1 MASGNYSS
9 GYLPQ
14 EPAPISIPP
23 RASATRQLPAIT
35 GQEDEEERQTTRG
48 LSVTRTQAGNRASH
62 TSKNLSVTRTQ
73 VQASNRATK
82 ALPVTRIQTSNYETR
97 EFTLSRVHHYIDD
110 FREGPLSHLPRHLPW
125 LRPFLICLVGI
136 VILLFVLISAGVF
149 QRPSGSSN
157 LVYSP
162 NAQSYPIQVGG
173 SIGAINTWQNSNGP
187 ISSLTPIPAHSG
199 PYSVIGKPSLTAD
212 FMNQV
217 LAAYNSPA
225 AGKGQELYDL
235 GVKYGID
242 PAFALAFFMHEST
255 FGTAGMARE
264 TLSLGNLRC
273 IPSVPCDNGYA
284 QFSSWEQGF
293 EAWYKLIR
301 NLYVAQWG
309 LVTVDQII
317 PVYAPSSD
325 HNNVE
330 GYIAALKHSIDTWH
344 AGVIQVS

>member
-9 GYLPQ
+9 EYLPP
-14 EPAPISIPP
+14 EPAQILIPP
-23 RASATRQLPAIT
+23 RASATRQLPT
-35 GQEDEEERQTTRG
+35 GQEGRKTKK
-48 LSVTRTQAGNRASH
+48 LSVTRTQADERS
-62 TSKNLSVTRTQ
+62 TKELSVPRTR
-73 VQASNRATK
+73 SGERSTK
-82 ALPVTRIQTSNYETR
+82 ALPVTRMHADDYSTR
-97 EFTLSRVHHYIDD
+97 ELSITKLHHYVDE
-110 FREGPLSHLPRHLPW
+110 FRESSLAHLPRHLPW
-125 LRPFLICLVGI
+125 LRPFVICLVGV
-136 VILLFVLISAGVF
+136 VILFFVLISAGVF

-173 SIGAINTWQNSNGP
+173 SIGAINTWQNSTGP
-187 ISSLTPIPAHSG
+187 ISFLTPIPSHSG
-199 PYSVIGKPSLTAD
+199 PYSVIGKPTITAD
-212 FMNQV
+212 FINRV
-217 LAAYNSPA
+217 LTAYNSPA
-225 AGKGQELYDL
+225 AGMGQELYDL

-255 FGTAGMARE
+255 FGTAGMART

-273 IPSVPCDNGYA
+273 IPSVPCNNGYA

-309 LVTVDQII
+309 LDTVDQII
-317 PVYAPSSD
+317 PTYAPSSD
-325 HNNVE
+325 HNNVN

-344 AGVIQVS
+344 AGILQVS

>member
-9 GYLPQ
+9 EYLPP
-14 EPAPISIPP
+14 EPAQILIPP
-23 RASATRQLPAIT
+23 RASATRQLPVIT
-35 GQEDEEERQTTRG
+35 GQEERKTKE
-48 LSVTRTQAGNRASH
+48 LPATRTQAGERSTKEISVPRTRAGERS
-62 TSKNLSVTRTQ
+62 
-73 VQASNRATK
+73 TK
-82 ALPVTRIQTSNYETR
+82 ALPVTRMHADDYSTR
-97 EFTLSRVHHYIDD
+97 ELAITKLHHYVDE
-110 FREGPLSHLPRHLPW
+110 FRESSLAHLPRHLPW
-125 LRPFLICLVGI
+125 LRPFVICIVGV
-136 VILLFVLISAGVF
+136 VILFFVLISAGVF
-149 QRPSGSSN
+149 QRPSSSSN

-187 ISSLTPIPAHSG
+187 ISSLTPIPSHSG
-199 PYSVIGKPSLTAD
+199 PYSVIGKPTITAA
-212 FMNQV
+212 FINQV

-225 AGKGQELYDL
+225 AGMGQQLYDL

-255 FGTAGMARE
+255 FGTAGMART

-273 IPSVPCDNGYA
+273 IPAVPCNNGYA

-317 PVYAPSSD
+317 PTYAPSSD
-325 HNNVE
+325 HNNVN

-344 AGVIQVS
+344 AGIIQVS

>member
-9 GYLPQ
+9 EYLPP
-14 EPAPISIPP
+14 EPAQILIPP
-23 RASATRQLPAIT
+23 RASATRQLPVIT
-35 GQEDEEERQTTRG
+35 GQEERKTKE
-48 LSVTRTQAGNRASH
+48 LPATRTQAGERSTKEISVPRTRAGERS
-62 TSKNLSVTRTQ
+62 
-73 VQASNRATK
+73 TK
-82 ALPVTRIQTSNYETR
+82 ALPVTRMHADDYSAR
-97 EFTLSRVHHYIDD
+97 ELAITKLHHYVDEV
-110 FREGPLSHLPRHLPW
+110 RESSLAHLPRHLPW
-125 LRPFLICLVGI
+125 LRPFVICIVGV
-136 VILLFVLISAGVF
+136 VILFFVLISAGVF
-149 QRPSGSSN
+149 QRPSSSSN

-187 ISSLTPIPAHSG
+187 ISSLTPIPSHSG
-199 PYSVIGKPSLTAD
+199 PYSVIGKPTITAA
-212 FMNQV
+212 FINQV

-225 AGKGQELYDL
+225 AGMGQQLYDL

-255 FGTAGMARE
+255 FGTAGMART

-273 IPSVPCDNGYA
+273 IPAVPCNNGYA

-317 PVYAPSSD
+317 PTYAPSSD
-325 HNNVE
+325 HNNVN

-344 AGVIQVS
+344 AGIIQVS

>member
-1 MASGNYSS
+1 MASGNYT
-9 GYLPQ
+9 GDYVPQ
-14 EPAPISIPP
+14 EPAQILIPP
-23 RASATRQLPAIT
+23 RASATRQLPKLPVVT
-35 GQEDEEERQTTRG
+35 GQEERKTRE
-48 LSVTRTQAGNRASH
+48 LPVTRTQSGKRS
-62 TSKNLSVTRTQ
+62 TRELSVPRAQ
-73 VQASNRATK
+73 VGERSTK
-82 ALPVTRIQTSNYETR
+82 ALPITRIQSADYSTK
-97 EFTLSRVHHYIDD
+97 EFTITKLHHYVDE
-110 FREGPLSHLPRHLPW
+110 FRESSLAQLPRHLPW
-125 LRPFLICLVGI
+125 LRPLVICLVGI
-136 VILLFVLISAGVF
+136 VILFFVLISAGVF
-149 QRPSGSSN
+149 QRPAAGSH
-157 LVYSP
+157 LVYSS

-173 SIGAINTWQNSNGP
+173 SISVINTWQNSNGP
-187 ISSLTPIPAHSG
+187 ITSLTPIPTHSG
-199 PYSVIGKPSLTAD
+199 PYSVISKPTITAD
-212 FMNQV
+212 FINRV

-225 AGKGQELYDL
+225 VGKGQELYDL

-255 FGTAGMARE
+255 FGTAGMART

-273 IPSVPCDNGYA
+273 IPSVPCNNGYA

-325 HNNVE
+325 HNNVN

-344 AGVIQVS
+344 AGVLQVS

>member
-9 GYLPQ
+9 EFLPR
-14 EPAPISIPP
+14 EPAQIIIPL
-23 RASATRQLPAIT
+23 RASATRQLPVI
-35 GQEDEEERQTTRG
+35 EEPEER
-48 LSVTRTQAGNRASH
+48 
-62 TSKNLSVTRTQ
+62 K
-73 VQASNRATK
+73 TK
-82 ALPVTRIQTSNYETR
+82 TLPVTRIHSADHAVKETSVTR
-97 EFTLSRVHHYIDD
+97 INHVVDE
-110 FREGPLSHLPRHLPW
+110 FRESSLAYLPRHLPW
-125 LRPFLICLVGI
+125 LRPFVLCLIGVLA
-136 VILLFVLISAGVF
+136 LFFVLISAGVF
-149 QRPSGSSN
+149 QRPVGPPN

-173 SIGAINTWQNSNGP
+173 SISAINTWQNSNGP
-187 ISSLTPIPAHSG
+187 ITSLTPIPTHSG
-199 PYSVIGKPSLTAD
+199 PYSVIGKPSITVN
-212 FMNQV
+212 FINQV

-225 AGKGQELYDL
+225 AGKGQALYDL

-255 FGTAGMARE
+255 FGTAGMARV

-273 IPSVPCDNGYA
+273 IPSVPCNNGYA

-309 LVTVDQII
+309 LVTIDQII
-317 PVYAPSSD
+317 PTYAPSSD
-325 HNNVE
+325 HNNVS

-344 AGVIQVS
+344 AGIIQVS

>member
-14 EPAPISIPP
+14 EPEQILIPP
-23 RASATRQLPAIT
+23 RASATRQLPVVT
-35 GQEDEEERQTTRG
+35 GQEESTTQSLPVTRAQRARSDNRSTKELSVTRTHTGERSTKG
-48 LSVTRTQAGNRASH
+48 LSVTRIHSDDYST
-62 TSKNLSVTRTQ
+62 KELSI
-73 VQASNRATK
+73 TK
-82 ALPVTRIQTSNYETR
+82 I
-97 EFTLSRVHHYIDD
+97 HHYVDEL
-110 FREGPLSHLPRHLPW
+110 REGPLTHLPRHLPW
-125 LRPFLICLVGI
+125 LRPFVICLVGV
-136 VILLFVLISAGVF
+136 VILFFVLISAGVF
-149 QRPSGSSN
+149 QRPGDSSH

-173 SIGAINTWQNSNGP
+173 SISAINTWQNSNGP
-187 ISSLTPIPAHSG
+187 ISSLTPIPSHTG
-199 PYSVIGKPSLTAD
+199 PYSVIGKPTLTAD
-212 FMNQV
+212 FMNRV

-255 FGTAGMARE
+255 FGTAGMART

-273 IPSVPCDNGYA
+273 IPSVPCNNGYA

-309 LVTVDQII
+309 LVSVDQII
-317 PVYAPSSD
+317 PTYAPSSD
-325 HNNVE
+325 HNNVN

-344 AGVIQVS
+344 AGVIQVT

>member
-9 GYLPQ
+9 EYLPP
-14 EPAPISIPP
+14 EPAQILIPP
-23 RASATRQLPAIT
+23 RASATRQLPVIT
-35 GQEDEEERQTTRG
+35 GQEERKTKE
-48 LSVTRTQAGNRASH
+48 LPATRTQAGERS
-62 TSKNLSVTRTQ
+62 TKELSVPRTR
-73 VQASNRATK
+73 AGERSTK
-82 ALPVTRIQTSNYETR
+82 ALPVTRMHADDYSTR
-97 EFTLSRVHHYIDD
+97 ELAITKLHHYVDE
-110 FREGPLSHLPRHLPW
+110 FRESSLAHLPRHLPW
-125 LRPFLICLVGI
+125 LRPFVICIVGV
-136 VILLFVLISAGVF
+136 VILFFVLISAGVF
-149 QRPSGSSN
+149 QRPSSSSN

-187 ISSLTPIPAHSG
+187 ISSLTPIPSHSG
-199 PYSVIGKPSLTAD
+199 PYSVIGKPTIAAA
-212 FMNQV
+212 FINRV

-225 AGKGQELYDL
+225 AGMGQQLYDL

-255 FGTAGMARE
+255 FGTAGMART

-273 IPSVPCDNGYA
+273 IPAVPCNNGYA

-317 PVYAPSSD
+317 PTYAPSSD
-325 HNNVE
+325 HNNVN